1 MTETTLKIVRWRGHL
16 RNQMYEQLIR
26 MRPIEW
32 DRVPARLHLF
42 TFVGDQV
49 EGRLRLSMQFHR
61 GVQWIA

>member
-1 MTETTLKIVRWRGHL
+1 
-16 RNQMYEQLIR
+16 MYEQLIR

-32 DRVPARLHLF
+32 GGLPARLHLF